1 MHVFQ
6 QEHVQI
12 AQTGAKAL
20 HIVAAQGSHIT
31 RRQILGGKV
40 GQTGLTAL
48 LLHGTAHRL
57 HDVGLAQAGGR
68 ADEQRLHTAA
78 VMADVLGRSHGHG
91 VAGADHEIVE
101 TEAPALTGTGAQ
113 RGGRQRQGTLAGLPE
128 GLGRT
133 GRRRMERRCGHL
145 MHGLRH
151 GRSKRSRS
159 NGGRGSGRGRSGSS
173 ALTGDTDIDVLRR
186 HLQHGRGSGA
196 QRILHAVTQPA
207 GHIFAGCGKAQA
219 VPLDMGIQGM
229 DPHLE
234 DAGIEDTP
242 QIFRDL
248 LPLLLHACHCPPMK
262 NAGTRV
268 MVSHARSKMSRP
280 VGAVAMSPSVF
291 RRSARKDV
299 VFSRCSVNI
308 WRTGRPGLSRLLPPC
323 GHPCPLSS
331 VDACEILPFFSPY
344 CKPEEPP

>member
-6 QEHVQI
+6 QEYVQI

-20 HIVAAQGSHIT
+20 HIIAAQGSHIA

-48 LLHGTAHRL
+48 LLHGTAHGL
-57 HDVGLAQAGGR
+57 HDVCLAQTGSR

-113 RGGRQRQGTLAGLPE
+113 RGGRQGQGTLAGLPE

-133 GRRRMERRCGHL
+133 GRCRMERRYGRL

-151 GRSKRSRS
+151 GRGERSRS

-173 ALTGDTDIDVLRR
+173 TLTGDTDIDVLRR

-207 GHIFAGCGKAQA
+207 GHIFAGCGKA
-219 VPLDMGIQGM
+219 
-229 DPHLE
+229 
-234 DAGIEDTP
+234 
-242 QIFRDL
+242 
-248 LPLLLHACHCPPMK
+248 
-262 NAGTRV
+262 
-268 MVSHARSKMSRP
+268 
-280 VGAVAMSPSVF
+280 
-291 RRSARKDV
+291 
-299 VFSRCSVNI
+299 
-308 WRTGRPGLSRLLPPC
+308 
-323 GHPCPLSS
+323 
-331 VDACEILPFFSPY
+331 
-344 CKPEEPP
+344 